1 MEGSGDSMNDPERE
15 HIIEVPGLPA
25 KMQSIAKKD
34 IGMLIDIVAMVAEKE
49 GSQFLLDMVCITDC
63 LEDEVNRMLNE
74 RSGLTGYV
82 AARRN
87 AHAIGKTLWIRSQQG
102 VLGFV
107 AIVDAGQIGP
117 WGLNNSRCVITVLH
131 ELIHVLREER
141 HLERLG
147 EEEYTADGDTRE
159 RLLDGWACLV
169 LDEFDVDRLVDTLVG
184 GLAKKDDGN
193 PWSLREL
200 DEAEG
205 LDWVHGLLDS
215 LDRLPRFV
223 DEEVRKYRTR
233 QMGLDE
239 LAVSVIPY
247 IKDLLRLLSNTASR
261 YMGTDLWPG
270 IVERIKETEASQRFL
285 REHLDI
291 ILDRFHDTQL
301 PLEETL
307 QIVAHAVEG
316 ILRNCGLRFQTVPD
330 SVYIYVS
337 EPSG

>member
-1 MEGSGDSMNDPERE
+1 MEVSGDSMNELERE
-15 HIIEVPGLPA
+15 HIIEVQGLPA
-25 KMQSIAKKD
+25 EMQSNAKKD
-34 IGMLIDIVAMVAEKE
+34 IGKLIGIVTMVADKQ
-49 GSQFLLDMVCITDC
+49 GSQFLLDKVCITDC

-87 AHAIGKTLWIRSQQG
+87 AHAIGKTLWTRSQQG

-107 AIVDAGQIGP
+107 AIVDARQIGP
-117 WGLNNSRCVITVLH
+117 WGLNNSRCLITVLH

-159 RLLDGWACLV
+159 RLLDGWARLL
-169 LDEFDVDRLVDTLVG
+169 LDEFDVDRLVDALVA
-184 GLAKKDDGN
+184 GLAKKDDGH

-200 DEAEG
+200 DEADG
-205 LDWVHGLLDS
+205 LDWVHGLLDG

-223 DEEVRKYRTR
+223 DEEVCKYRTH
-233 QMGLDE
+233 QMGLDD

-285 REHLDI
+285 KEHLDI
-291 ILDRFHDTQL
+291 ILDHFDDAQL
-301 PLEETL
+301 PLEDSL
-307 QIVAHAVEG
+307 QIVGQAVEG
-316 ILRNCGLRFQTVPD
+316 IFQNCGLRFQTVPEG
-330 SVYIYVS
+330 VYIYVS

>member
-1 MEGSGDSMNDPERE
+1 MEVSGDSMNDPERQ

-25 KMQSIAKKD
+25 KIQSTAKKD
-34 IGMLIDIVAMVAEKE
+34 IGRLIDIVSMVADKE
-49 GSQFLLDMVCITDC
+49 GSQFLLDKVCITDC
-63 LEDEVNRMLNE
+63 LEDEVNRILNE

-87 AHAIGKTLWIRSQQG
+87 AHAIGKTLWTRSQQG

-107 AIVDAGQIGP
+107 AIVDAKQIGP
-117 WGLNNSRCVITVLH
+117 WGLNNSRCLITVLH
-131 ELIHVLREER
+131 ELIHVLREQR

-147 EEEYTADGDTRE
+147 EEEYTADADTRE
-159 RLLDGWACLV
+159 RWLDGWACLV
-169 LDEFDVDRLVDTLVG
+169 LDEFDVDRLVDALVG
-184 GLAKKDDGN
+184 GLAKKDDGS

-239 LAVSVIPY
+239 LAVSVIPF
-247 IKDLLRLLSNTASR
+247 IKDLLRILSNTASR

-270 IVERIKETEASQRFL
+270 IVGRIKETEASQRFL
-285 REHLDI
+285 KEHLDV
-291 ILDRFHDTQL
+291 ILDAFHDTQL

-307 QIVAHAVEG
+307 QIIGQAVEG
-316 ILRNCGLRFQTVPD
+316 IFHNCGLRFQTVPY